1 MIKTVAQ
8 SHQLESSKQKEFKVV
23 LLNEV
28 DYLSKD
34 AQHALRRT
42 MEKYMATCRLILCCN
57 STSKVLPAVRSRCL
71 GIRVAAPT
79 QQEIREILRQ
89 TCKKEGLSL
98 SSELADRIV
107 EKCGRNLRKALLM
120 CEAMRVQNQRLTPDQ
135 PIQEADWE
143 IYLRETA
150 NMIVEQQSPRRLLD
164 VRARIYELLTHCIP
178 AHIIIKGLLQEL
190 VVNCDGQLKAE
201 VTAMAASYEHRLQ
214 LGNKAIFHIEAFIA
228 KFMSIYKRFLD
239 EGISAMD
246 FS

>member
-1 MIKTVAQ
+1 
-8 SHQLESSKQKEFKVV
+8 
-23 LLNEV
+23 
-28 DYLSKD
+28 
-34 AQHALRRT
+34 
-42 MEKYMATCRLILCCN
+42 
-57 STSKVLPAVRSRCL
+57 
-71 GIRVAAPT
+71 
-79 QQEIREILRQ
+79 
-89 TCKKEGLSL
+89 
-98 SSELADRIV
+98 
-107 EKCGRNLRKALLM
+107 M